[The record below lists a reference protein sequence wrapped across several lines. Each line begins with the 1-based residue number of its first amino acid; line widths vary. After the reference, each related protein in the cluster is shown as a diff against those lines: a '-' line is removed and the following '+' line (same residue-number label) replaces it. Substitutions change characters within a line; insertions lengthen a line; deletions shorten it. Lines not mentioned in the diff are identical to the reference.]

1 MLFEWDANK
10 NELNIQKHGIDFS
23 MAIGV
28 FDDPN
33 RLEEDSTQLEHPEI
47 RVRTMGVVGS
57 ALLHGSKVRVSR
69 IVRLNLICV

>member
-33 RLEEDSTQLEHPEI
+33 RLEEDSTQLE
-47 RVRTMGVVGS
+47 
-57 ALLHGSKVRVSR
+57 
-69 IVRLNLICV
+69 CVFQ